1 MALTNLRVRLARATT
16 DGWQLRRNETVG
28 SCVATRS
35 MVGSCVL
42 QKHAQSIL
50 QLLNL
55 LYAGCTWKSGRL
67 TQSVDVSVPQSE
79 EERVK
84 ANQLVHP
91 ERVEADR
98 FVPQECTQQ
107 HINEPNLIV
116 WNGIRNLHSVKML
129 QA

>member
-1 MALTNLRVRLARATT
+1 
-16 DGWQLRRNETVG
+16 
-28 SCVATRS
+28 

-55 LYAGCTWKSGRL
+55 ENAVCTWKSRRL
-67 TQSVDVSVPQSE
+67 NQIVDVSFPQSE

-91 ERVEADR
+91 ERVEANR

-116 WNGIRNLHSVKML
+116 WNGTRNLFSLKML